1 MLKLK
6 EPLDKVFF
14 LNIERVAMLI
24 KNGWKLFMTAF
35 FLLLMGCGTVST
47 VSADDG
53 GSSQTY
59 GVIDQET
66 LDSIQKAADEAVKGA
81 DQVAQDINKQTDKA
95 TGQKSKGSDGTFTS
109 ADANNIDKLNKSL
122 FSWRPYTEKIGV
134 SDVGNNVAFGMAQ
147 FFWSLNKMVYQINDE
162 LLSALSDDGSL
173 TNAFKKAQDNVS
185 GVVKSIFDKGKLL
198 FGSLALIILAI
209 MAFVHFANGRVQN
222 AIRLPL
228 NFIGILAVATIWYG
242 NGNELF
248 NQVNEISSAG
258 QAEMLKVIGDQNQ
271 SGQAGDALRV
281 GYFER
286 SIERPYYLMNYG
298 KASAGEV
305 QKDLKVDPYEFI
317 STNSGRDEDKL
328 NETIKSRA
336 NSKVDKLRKN
346 NAPDK
351 AGMSFFAIIVSI
363 FNAIPYDA
371 VALFNVFVLVIEL
384 ALYLLSPFVL
394 VLALFPPFASNGYRI
409 VGTTILWAL
418 AKVGSAF
425 LIVLV
430 GSLQLFTDSLI
441 PVSGFG
447 SYAFNALLFFGLVF
461 AVYKFRSNLFR
472 FMGVNYAR
480 IEDKIPTKMR
490 PSQLKETAKDIK
502 NSRVGQ
508 KIGELP
514 ALQRRSMKQDV
525 KQGLRNQKREERRK
539 EIFESL
545 SQDMLKKEKAKT
557 DNLAKKKNIASTI
570 DDLKSAKASNGDQNK
585 TGDKNDEGLKTGLK
599 QSNYHDLKSD
609 KKIDPDKAKDKPVGH
624 VDLKNQENKKLD
636 REIDKKSGDK
646 AYQSL
651 PNKKINSDDKE
662 LDHEDREIK
671 NNKTGGYQDIKH
683 SGVNDKVSGAKKTGS
698 DDKTSDTLKT
708 ADNSK
713 TDNKTQFATKPVDK
727 EISNSK
733 DKPLS
738 NRDRLVAELLN
749 ERKKQ
754 AEIKKNQKGKLLNNK
769 FEQKG

>member
-1 MLKLK
+1 
-6 EPLDKVFF
+6 
-14 LNIERVAMLI
+14 
-24 KNGWKLFMTAF
+24 
-35 FLLLMGCGTVST
+35 
-47 VSADDG
+47 
-53 GSSQTY
+53 
-59 GVIDQET
+59 
-66 LDSIQKAADEAVKGA
+66 
-81 DQVAQDINKQTDKA
+81 
-95 TGQKSKGSDGTFTS
+95 
-109 ADANNIDKLNKSL
+109 
-122 FSWRPYTEKIGV
+122 
-134 SDVGNNVAFGMAQ
+134 
-147 FFWSLNKMVYQINDE
+147 
-162 LLSALSDDGSL
+162 
-173 TNAFKKAQDNVS
+173 
-185 GVVKSIFDKGKLL
+185 
-198 FGSLALIILAI
+198 
-209 MAFVHFANGRVQN
+209 
-222 AIRLPL
+222 
-228 NFIGILAVATIWYG
+228 
-242 NGNELF
+242 
-248 NQVNEISSAG
+248 
-258 QAEMLKVIGDQNQ
+258 MLKVIGDQNQ

-298 KASAGEV
+298 KSSASEV

-430 GSLQLFTDSLI
+430 GSLQLFTDSLV

-480 IEDKIPTKMR
+480 IEGKIPNKMR
-490 PSQLKETAKDIK
+490 PSQLKETATEIK

-514 ALQRRSMKQDV
+514 ALQRRSMKRDI
-525 KQGLRNQKREERRK
+525 KQGLHDQKREERRQA
-539 EIFESL
+539 IFESL
-545 SQDMLKKEKAKT
+545 SQDMLQKEKAKT
-557 DNLAKKKNIASTI
+557 DKMAKKKNIASTI
-570 DDLKSAKASNGDQNK
+570 DELKSAKGSNDDQNK
-585 TGDKNDEGLKTGLK
+585 THDKDDEGLKTGLN

-609 KKIDPDKAKDKPVGH
+609 KQLDLDKAKDKSVDY
-624 VDLKNQENKKLD
+624 VDLKNQESNRPD
-636 REIDKKSGDK
+636 REIDKNTGDR
-646 AYQSL
+646 AYQAL
-651 PNKKINSDDKE
+651 PTKKMSSDDKE
-662 LDHEDREIK
+662 LERETK
-671 NNKTGGYQDIKH
+671 SPKTSGYSDIKH
-683 SGVNDKVSGAKKTGS
+683 GSAKETA
-698 DDKTSDTLKT
+698 SDTLKAT
-708 ADNSK
+708 GDHE
-713 TDNKTQFATKPVDK
+713 TQFSTKPVNK
-727 EISNSK
+727 AVSTPK
-733 DKPLS
+733 DKSLS
-738 NRDRLVAELLN
+738 SRDHLVAELLN

-754 AEIKKNQKGKLLNNK
+754 AELKKKQKGQLLNNK